1 MTFQSHAN
9 LLTTNVVTAPSPATS
24 GTSITVSTAWAT
36 KIAALTLPVQ
46 LVIAPDSTEPDD
58 ANAEIVTCTN
68 ANGGTGVLTITRA
81 QEGSTARTVIA
92 GDRIRLALTKL
103 HLEDIEEHAQ
113 AGGLDARAYGTLTA
127 ASSGAA
133 ATNTATIEAAI
144 AAAAASAVKTV
155 LLPAGTY
162 YVEDVQLDQ
171 AVTLRGHGGELTTL
185 AYTSTTGY
193 ALTMSHGYAEAEHL
207 RIKYAGSGSASAGGH
222 LLWQNGRRLSN
233 VVFITT
239 DTTNKAY
246 RYINHDGAP
255 SANWRWEGCTFGGA
269 ASAVADCGIHLD
281 QGGAWP
287 MPGDGMISDCQFLD
301 TVYGVPAIR
310 VKGHPS
316 LRVLNPKLLG
326 WTVGVLIDWSNSL
339 GNSNGFYW
347 LGGSCENFTAAGLRV
362 ARSSGSY
369 TLVDNIVSGVEFVPS
384 ATTSG
389 IACIDIQDGSAPGWT
404 ITGNMM
410 MPVFTNQIGVKIG
423 SGADKVAV
431 TGNFIRG
438 AATGVSVNSGATN
451 VYVAANYFQGCTTD
465 VSDSGSVVAAVKSYN
480 DANVKG
486 YLHVGSLSAPTNT
499 ADGDITADQIYVPK
513 VIGSKTDASGGGL
526 TITTTDHAT
535 KGTITIGTTKYDEA
549 NNRLG
554 IGMTPTVPLDVT
566 GRAIF
571 QGSHTDAA
579 AFTCNGTV
587 TTATNAVGQ
596 IMVVGGTIDGTGA
609 NPAAFRL
616 STTLAPASGT
626 VASSYG
632 LRLTPKFEPPSGA
645 TQSAVYG
652 SLAQVQ
658 TGTSAGTVTALTCY
672 YAGKVLGTQVPTTIV
687 GMAIDNMGAAG
698 VTNATGL
705 AITKPTGATNNYY
718 FSFDTADATAAGAYF
733 GRIPVSYAGAL
744 KYLHIFSA

>member
-1 MTFQSHAN
+1 LSINYPTSLDTTTELPTNRADSTPSATNHAEDHN
-9 LLTTNVVTAPSPATS
+9 DLALAVMALEAKVGIDNSSVATS
-24 GTSITVSTAWAT
+24 
-36 KIAALTLPVQ
+36 L
-46 LVIAPDSTEPDD
+46 DSK
-58 ANAEIVTCTN
+58 V
-68 ANGGTGVLTITRA
+68 R
-81 QEGSTARTVIA
+81 
-92 GDRIRLALTKL
+92 
-103 HLEDIEEHAQ
+103 

-144 AAAAASAVKTV
+144 AAAAASAIKTV
-155 LLPAGTY
+155 LIPGGKY
-162 YVEDVQLDQ
+162 YVDDLQIDQ
-171 AVTLRGHGGELTTL
+171 AVTVRGHGMHLTTL

-193 ALTMSHGYAEAEHL
+193 GVTMTHAYAEMSDLKILYE
-207 RIKYAGSGSASAGGH
+207 GSGNASSGGH
-222 LLWQNGRRLSN
+222 MLWENGRRLESISFEGAD
-233 VVFITT
+233 VTK
-239 DTTNKAY
+239 KAY
-246 RYINHDGAP
+246 RYINHNGDP
-255 SANWRWEGCTFGGA
+255 SAGWRWVGCVFGNSL
-269 ASAVADCGIHLD
+269 SAVVDVGVHLD
-281 QGGAWP
+281 QLGSWP
-287 MPGDGMISDCQFLD
+287 MPGDGIITDCQFLD
-301 TVYGVPAIR
+301 VVYAVPAMRI
-310 VKGHPS
+310 KGHPS
-316 LRVLNPKLLG
+316 LRILNPKFLG
-326 WTVGVLIDWSNSL
+326 WSVGVLIDWSNSL
-339 GNSNGFYW
+339 GSSNGFY
-347 LGGSCENFTAAGLRV
+347 LTGGSIEGFSAAGVRV

-369 TLVDNIVSGVEFVPS
+369 TLVDNLITGVEFVPGDY
-384 ATTSG
+384 SG
-389 IACIDIQDGSAPGWT
+389 AACVDIQDGSAPGWT
-404 ITGNMM
+404 ITGNMF
-410 MPVFTNQIGVKIG
+410 MPVYSSSSQYGVKLG
-423 SGADKVAV
+423 SGATKVGISA
-431 TGNFIRG
+431 NFFRNAG
-438 AATGVSVNSGATN
+438 TGVYVNSGASS
-451 VYVAANYFQGCTTD
+451 VFVGADNYFLDCTTD
-465 VSDSGSVVAAVKSYN
+465 VNDSGGVIAPVKVYN
-480 DANVKG
+480 DANIAG
-486 YLHVGSLSAPTNT
+486 YLNVGSLSAPTNT
-499 ADGDITADQIYVPK
+499 ANGDITADQIYVPK
-513 VIGSKTDASGGGL
+513 LIGSKTDASGGGL

-535 KGTITIGTTKYDEA
+535 KGTITFGTSKYDEA

-632 LRLTPKFEPPSGA
+632 LRLTPKFEPPAGA

-658 TGTSAGTVTALTCY
+658 TGSAAGTVTALTCY
-672 YAGKVLGTQVPTTIV
+672 YAGKVLGTQVPTTII

-733 GRIPVSYAGAL
+733 GRLPILYNGAL
-744 KYLHIFSA
+744 KYLHVFSA

>member
-1 MTFQSHAN
+1 MSINFPTSLDTTTELPNNRADATLAATNHPEDHNDLAN
-9 LLTTNVVTAPSPATS
+9 AVLALEAKVGADSSAVATS
-24 GTSITVSTAWAT
+24 
-36 KIAALTLPVQ
+36 L
-46 LVIAPDSTEPDD
+46 DSK
-58 ANAEIVTCTN
+58 V
-68 ANGGTGVLTITRA
+68 R
-81 QEGSTARTVIA
+81 
-92 GDRIRLALTKL
+92 
-103 HLEDIEEHAQ
+103 

-144 AAAAASAVKTV
+144 AAAAASAIKTV
-155 LLPAGTY
+155 LIPGGKY
-162 YVEDVQLDQ
+162 YVDDLQIDQ
-171 AVTLRGHGGELTTL
+171 AVTVRGHGMHLTTL

-193 ALTMSHGYAEAEHL
+193 GVTMTHAYAEMSDLKILYE
-207 RIKYAGSGSASAGGH
+207 GSGNASSGGH
-222 LLWQNGRRLSN
+222 MLWENGRRLESISFEGAD
-233 VVFITT
+233 VTK
-239 DTTNKAY
+239 KAY
-246 RYINHDGAP
+246 RYINHNGDP
-255 SANWRWEGCTFGGA
+255 SAGWHWVGCVFGNSL
-269 ASAVADCGIHLD
+269 SAVVDVGVHLD
-281 QGGAWP
+281 QLGSWP
-287 MPGDGMISDCQFLD
+287 MPGDGIITDCQFLD
-301 TVYGVPAIR
+301 VVYAVPAMRI
-310 VKGHPS
+310 KGHPS
-316 LRVLNPKLLG
+316 LRILNPKFLG
-326 WTVGVLIDWSNSL
+326 WSVGVLIDWSNSL

-404 ITGNMM
+404 IAGNMM
-410 MPVFTNQIGVKIG
+410 MPVFSNQIGVKLG
-423 SGADKVAV
+423 SGADKVSV

-438 AATGVSVNSGATN
+438 ATTGVSVDSGATN
-451 VYVAANYFQGCTTD
+451 VHVAANYFQGCTTD
-465 VSDSGSVVAAVKSYN
+465 VLDSGSVISPVKIFN

-486 YLHVGSLSAPTNT
+486 YLHVGSVSAPTNT
-499 ADGDITADQIYVPK
+499 ADGDITASQVYAPTI
-513 VIGSKTDASGGGL
+513 IGSKTDASGGSL
-526 TITTTDHAT
+526 TLTTTDHAT
-535 KGTITIGTTKYDEA
+535 KGTITIGTSKYDEA

-566 GRAIF
+566 GRVIF

-632 LRLTPKFEPPSGA
+632 LRLTPTFAPPSGA
-645 TQSAVYG
+645 TQTSVYG
-652 SLAQVQ
+652 SLAQVV
-658 TGTSAGTVTALTCY
+658 TGNAAGTIGSLVCY
-672 YAGKVLGTQVPTTIV
+672 YAGKVINSQVPTNVI
-687 GMAIDNMGAAG
+687 GMTIDNMGAAG

-705 AITKPTGATNNYY
+705 SITKPTGATNNYY
-718 FSFDTADATAAGAYF
+718 MSFDTADATAAGAYF

-744 KYLHIFSA
+744 KYIHIFSA